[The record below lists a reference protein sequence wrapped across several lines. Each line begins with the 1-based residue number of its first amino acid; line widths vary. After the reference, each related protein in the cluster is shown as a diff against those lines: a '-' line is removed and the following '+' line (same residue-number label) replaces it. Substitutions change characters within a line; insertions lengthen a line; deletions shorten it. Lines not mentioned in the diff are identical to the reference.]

1 MKITPSRVPTF
12 RPEIIL
18 AFVVA
23 FGVIASLLL
32 TRFAVTQGV
41 SGSNGDLTACV
52 ELGRVTL
59 FDGSSLDGWNVLG
72 NANWELADGAVSA
85 NSGSGFLVSEESYA
99 NFELRLEF
107 WVDEPA
113 NSGVF
118 IRCADPQSVNDRNC
132 YEVNIYD
139 TRADQT
145 YRTGGIVHLAAPSA
159 VINSGGQWNTYT
171 ITARGSRLIVVLN
184 GTQTVDTTDD
194 QFASGPFALQ
204 YGAGVVRFRNVR
216 IRSLD

>member
-1 MKITPSRVPTF
+1 MNRPLTTLLGLALALAALPS
-12 RPEIIL
+12 L
-18 AFVVA
+18 ATA
-23 FGVIASLLL
+23 
-32 TRFAVTQGV
+32 QG
-41 SGSNGDLTACV
+41 GQFT
-52 ELGRVTL
+52 TL

-72 NANWELADGAVSA
+72 GANWELGDGAVSA
-85 NSGSGFLVSEESYA
+85 NSGNGFLVSEESYDD
-99 NFELRLEF
+99 FELRLEF

-113 NSGVF
+113 NSGIF
-118 IRCADPQSVNDRNC
+118 IRCSDPQSVNDRNC

-159 VINSGGQWNTYT
+159 VINSGGQWNTYQ
-171 ITARGSRLIVVLN
+171 IIAQGSRLGVILN

-194 QFASGPFALQ
+194 QFGSGPVALQ
-204 YGAGVVRFRNVR
+204 YGAGTVRFRNVR